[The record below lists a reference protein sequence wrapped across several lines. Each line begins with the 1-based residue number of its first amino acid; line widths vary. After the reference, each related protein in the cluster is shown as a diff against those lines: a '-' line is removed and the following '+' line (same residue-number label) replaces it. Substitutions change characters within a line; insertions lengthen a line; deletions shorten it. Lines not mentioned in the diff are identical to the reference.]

1 MRDFTYCQGVNFC
14 TAHRKKNNSM
24 VLNRKKTHQIS
35 AQTGTEVVEHAI
47 SVRLRHF
54 RVNVITAVSKIGD
67 FLC

>member
-1 MRDFTYCQGVNFC
+1 MHKSLTENDVIIACL
-14 TAHRKKNNSM
+14 KKKTQKELKCKSG
-24 VLNRKKTHQIS
+24 THQIS

-67 FLC
+67 FLS